1 MASTATPSSDEQ
13 FVTVPLK
20 VLVHKEKNRLVSMES
35 NIEPV
40 RVGSLSSLYQSVTVL
55 DEQYLCSQTCKEM
68 LLQPKNSMEAYC
80 QNLKLNIDDTEPTT
94 YFACANWHC
103 NRVETRSLLSTFRN
117 QRCHCGK
124 IMNEVMD
131 PQNQT
136 PAIPNGFVME
146 TATLIICDDLSVLP
160 NAVVT
165 NVDLLRTLGV
175 EDIAVLEEQV
185 LHISK
190 KEINVK
196 VLVRKSDGKVLFAEA
211 EEDFVDFLFSFLCF
225 PLGGVLHMLRGSSSS
240 RCMDKLYN
248 GISALSTEKYFGSQE
263 LKDKIVNPQCA
274 PLFNL
279 DNLILPIGTE
289 SLPVFYFNTYYVSSC
304 RWKGYSNN
312 RGEYIN
318 ERLESCALVASQTS
332 PDNVFHNYI
341 DAKYTKA
348 NYVDPMSSVGKSS
361 RSRGFTKGA
370 SMFMV
375 TDDLIVSPAS
385 SVSGV
390 SYINR
395 LKVPLFDLEEK
406 IIRIGSK
413 EGLGILKAS
422 LTSTSALTNALKHLF
437 KTIKE
442 EN

>member
-13 FVTVPLK
+13 FST
-20 VLVHKEKNRLVSMES
+20 VLVHKEKNTVLFAEAGKDFVDVLLSFLTLPLGTIARLVSMES

-94 YFACANWHC
+94 YFACENWNC
-103 NRVETRSLLSTFRN
+103 NRVKTRSLLSTFRN
-117 QRCHCGK
+117 QRCHCGE
-124 IMNEVMD
+124 IMNKVMD
-131 PQNQT
+131 PKNET
-136 PAIPNGFVME
+136 PEIPNGFVME
-146 TATLIICDDLSVLP
+146 TATLIICDDPSVLP
-160 NAVVT
+160 NAVT

-175 EDIAVLEEQV
+175 EDIAVLEEQI

-190 KEINVK
+190 KEGKISVTMVVK
-196 VLVRKSDGKVLFAEA
+196 QVKD
-211 EEDFVDFLFSFLCF
+211 
-225 PLGGVLHMLRGSSSS
+225 
-240 RCMDKLYN
+240 
-248 GISALSTEKYFGSQE
+248 
-263 LKDKIVNPQCA
+263 LK
-274 PLFNL
+274 
-279 DNLILPIGTE
+279 
-289 SLPVFYFNTYYVSSC
+289 
-304 RWKGYSNN
+304 
-312 RGEYIN
+312 
-318 ERLESCALVASQTS
+318 
-332 PDNVFHNYI
+332 
-341 DAKYTKA
+341 
-348 NYVDPMSSVGKSS
+348 VGKSS

-395 LKVPLFDLEEK
+395 LKVLLFDLEEK

-422 LTSTSALTNALKHLF
+422 LTSTSALTESQTLVQNH
-437 KTIKE
+437 
-442 EN
+442 